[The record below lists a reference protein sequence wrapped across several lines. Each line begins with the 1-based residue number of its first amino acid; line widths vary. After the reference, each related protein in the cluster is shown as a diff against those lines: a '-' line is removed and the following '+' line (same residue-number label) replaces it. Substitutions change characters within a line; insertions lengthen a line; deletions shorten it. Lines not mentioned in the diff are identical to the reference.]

1 MKRIVHL
8 LLVFVCVVALVS
20 CKGKTGSLND
30 IEKRDPNISGSNKP
44 GLSGSTP
51 TPPADS
57 FEIVGTITYKN
68 MEGGFYAIDGD
79 SGDKYDPISIPEAF
93 RKDGLRVKVTARQR
107 VDVTSFH
114 MYGAIIEVVNI
125 TAQ

>member
-1 MKRIVHL
+1 MKRIIHV
-8 LLVFVCVVALVS
+8 LLVFICVVALVN

-30 IEKRDPNISGSNKP
+30 IEKRDPDIYGSNEP
-44 GLSGSTP
+44 GLSGSSP
-51 TPPADS
+51 TASADS
-57 FEIVGTITYKN
+57 FEIVGTIIYKN

-114 MYGAIIEVVNI
+114 MYGTIIEVVNI
-125 TAQ
+125 IAQ